1 MSEYPFLLCGGM
13 TCGLRERAKLANGGQ
28 LTAVSGWRDDLIYL
42 SQRTQRAQSFSYN
55 NFYSLSAK
63 LVPQAA
69 KSAKGWR
76 DVYVHCRVKGHVHF
90 IILAAFSNPHGPI
103 IFVSCRYHASFAE
116 RWLAFSDEGNGW
128 V

>member
-1 MSEYPFLLCGGM
+1 MFFGHADWEGLGRTWLARLLEES
-13 TCGLRERAKLANGGQ
+13 LAKA
-28 LTAVSGWRDDLIYL
+28 
-42 SQRTQRAQSFSYN
+42 QRTQRFSYN
-55 NFYSLSAK
+55 KFYSLSAK

-128 V
+128 L